1 MAAPIQTVL
10 ITAAETTEA
19 GVTDAALELHAFTL
33 NTEDFPGAALPR
45 VTLTGTIG
53 AIVVLLWEFVDGT
66 WGQVFESGAAVT
78 LSATNPQETIRS
90 YGRYAV
96 SKALATTGS
105 KTVVTKAR

>member
-1 MAAPIQTVL
+1 MAAPIYKVL

-19 GVTDAALELHAFTL
+19 GVTDAALDLHAFTL
-33 NTEDFPGAALPR
+33 NTEDFPGAALPK

-53 AIVVLLWEFVDGT
+53 AIEVLLWEFVDGT
-66 WGQVFESGAAVT
+66 WGQVFEDGAVVT
-78 LSATNPQETIRS
+78 LSATKPQTTVNS

-96 SKALATTGS
+96 SKAAATTGS